1 VKLPQVCNNTG
12 MLEAAELECER
23 GGRVLFR
30 GLSFAL
36 RGGELLRLAGPNGS
50 GKTSLLRILCGL
62 LSPTSGCVSWEGAEI
77 RRLREEYSKQ
87 LVYIGHAP
95 AVKDDLTAA
104 ENLAIT
110 CRLAGLAVSS
120 RTIQDA
126 LDRFGL
132 PHDRVPTRRLS
143 QGQRRRA
150 ALARLAL
157 SEPLPLWLL
166 DEPFAALD
174 ASAIGLVEA
183 LIDTYVARGGSVV
196 FTSHQEP
203 KTGTAQVINLSGVPA

>member
-1 VKLPQVCNNTG
+1 

-23 GGRVLFR
+23 GGRILFR

-36 RGGELLRLAGPNGS
+36 RGGERLRLAGPNGS

-62 LSPTSGCVSWEGAEI
+62 LSPTSGSVSWEGAEI
-77 RRLREEYSKQ
+77 RRLREEYSRQ
-87 LVYIGHAP
+87 LVYIGHAA

-120 RTIQDA
+120 RAIQEA

-132 PHDRVPTRRLS
+132 PHDRVLARRLS

-174 ASAIGLVEA
+174 AAASRLVEE
-183 LIDTYVARGGSVV
+183 LIDGQVARGGAVV
-196 FTSHQEP
+196 FTTHQD
-203 KTGTAQVINLSGVPA
+203 TRVHASRVIDLDA

>member
-1 VKLPQVCNNTG
+1 

-23 GGRVLFR
+23 GGRILFR

-36 RGGELLRLAGPNGS
+36 RGGERLRLAGPNGS

-62 LSPTSGCVSWEGAEI
+62 LSPTSGSVSWQGAEI
-77 RRLREEYSKQ
+77 RRLREEYSRQ
-87 LVYIGHAP
+87 LVYIGHA
-95 AVKDDLTAA
+95 AALKDDLTAA

-120 RTIQDA
+120 RAIQEA

-132 PHDRVPTRRLS
+132 PHDPLPARRLS

-157 SEPLPLWLL
+157 SELLPLWLL

-183 LIDTYVARGGSVV
+183 LIDAYAARGGSVV

-203 KTGTAQVINLSGVPA
+203 KTGAAQVIDLSGVAA

>member
-1 VKLPQVCNNTG
+1 

-23 GGRVLFR
+23 GGRILFR

-62 LSPTSGCVSWEGAEI
+62 LSPTSGYVSWEGAEI

-120 RTIQDA
+120 RTIQHA

-132 PHDRVPTRRLS
+132 PHNPVPARRLS

-157 SEPLPLWLL
+157 SESLPLWLL
-166 DEPFAALD
+166 DEPFSALD
-174 ASAIGLVEA
+174 AEA
-183 LIDTYVARGGSVV
+183 ARLTEETIARHVAHGATVVYTTHQEAKIEAAVARVIDLG
-196 FTSHQEP
+196 
-203 KTGTAQVINLSGVPA
+203 AQA

>member
-1 VKLPQVCNNTG
+1 V
-12 MLEAAELECER
+12 LEAAELECER

-30 GLSFAL
+30 GLSFTL
-36 RGGELLRLAGPNGS
+36 RGGERLRLAGPNGS

-62 LSPTSGCVSWEGAEI
+62 LSPTSGSVSWEGAEI
-77 RRLREEYSKQ
+77 RRLREEYSRQ
-87 LVYIGHAP
+87 LVYIGHAA

-110 CRLAGLAVSS
+110 CRLAGLAVTS
-120 RTIQDA
+120 RAIQEA

-132 PHDRVPTRRLS
+132 PHDRVPARRLS

-174 ASAIGLVEA
+174 AAASRLVEE
-183 LIDTYVARGGSVV
+183 LIDGQVARGGAVV
-196 FTSHQEP
+196 FTTHQD
-203 KTGTAQVINLSGVPA
+203 TRIRASQVIDLDA